1 MSIVKPSSTKKIYI
15 ATTSNEDELKEQ
27 KSLYSSLYNANK
39 IEDMSTI
46 IFSFALTIKILK
58 LLKYFKLKQI
68 F

>member
-39 IEDMSTI
+39 IEDLPTGYNTYL
-46 IFSFALTIKILK
+46 FKIKNNF
-58 LLKYFKLKQI
+58 LLLM
-68 F
+68 